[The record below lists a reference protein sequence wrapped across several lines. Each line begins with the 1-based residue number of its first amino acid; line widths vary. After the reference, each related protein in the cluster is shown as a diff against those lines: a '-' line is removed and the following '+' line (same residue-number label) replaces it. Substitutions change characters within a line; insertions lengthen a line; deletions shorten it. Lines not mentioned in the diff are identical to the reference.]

1 MSGKNNLDNTSVEIE
16 NTEGMIEMEEDNATE
31 IPEDNIKKD
40 SESETP
46 EENVEDLVEQF
57 KNEEQI
63 EDIVENLEDNTET
76 IENIEEITEEIS
88 RNQNIPEEDIE
99 EEAVEPMEAI
109 SRGNIEDISTD
120 TNKLKNQENAYIISG
135 YKNGVTVFL
144 ETSSLDLKSAEWTKN
159 LLEAKIY
166 IESDLEKLLFLLKE
180 LYFETEEI
188 VNIDIRKFHWEKH
201 NSLNR
206 YFSDL
211 ENKLEVIK
219 NKMTDEEYEFLLK
232 YKDKL

>member
-57 KNEEQI
+57 KNEEQ
-63 EDIVENLEDNTET
+63 

>member
-16 NTEGMIEMEEDNATE
+16 NTEGMIEMEEDNTTE

-63 EDIVENLEDNTET
+63 E
-76 IENIEEITEEIS
+76 NIEEITEEIS

-99 EEAVEPMEAI
+99 EEEEEEEEETMEVI